1 MHQVLELLVTCTSS
15 N

>member
-1 MHQVLELLVTCTSS
+1 VHQVLELLVTCTWF